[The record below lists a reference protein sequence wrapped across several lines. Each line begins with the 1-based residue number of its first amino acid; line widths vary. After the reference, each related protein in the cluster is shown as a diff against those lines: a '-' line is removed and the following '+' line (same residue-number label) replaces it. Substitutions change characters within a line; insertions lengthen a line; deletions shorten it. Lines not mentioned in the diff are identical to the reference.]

1 MDFFKKSKQ
10 ITRGKTLFSILQK
23 GLLLVMFFVGG
34 QLMAQQTI
42 TGLVTDDQGPLPG
55 ATIVV
60 KGTSNGVTTDF
71 DGNFSI
77 KASEGDI
84 LVVSFVGFEN
94 QEVTM

>member
-10 ITRGKTLFSILQK
+10 ITRCKTLFSILQK